1 MKVIESGHQYELAS
15 LDGGEPITLTFVKRA
30 GVGYPGNVG
39 AHPGT
44 TIQETVR
51 ALLDR
56 CRYVNAQ
63 VACLETQMCIRLL
76 QSVLGLLEMR
86 AKRVKGKE
94 FGSATLDSIEMSPT
108 CERCGHVS
116 CSENHDR

>member
-1 MKVIESGHQYELAS
+1 MKVLESGHQYALAS
-15 LDGGEPITLTFVKRA
+15 LDGGEPVTLTFVKRV
-30 GVGYPGNVG
+30 GTGYPGNTG
-39 AHPGT
+39 PHPGT
-44 TIQETVR
+44 TLQEVLR

-63 VACLETQMCIRLL
+63 VPCLETQMCIRLL

-86 AKRVKGKE
+86 AKRMKGKE
-94 FGSATLDSIEMSPT
+94 FGAATLDSIELSPT

-116 CSENHDR
+116 CTENH